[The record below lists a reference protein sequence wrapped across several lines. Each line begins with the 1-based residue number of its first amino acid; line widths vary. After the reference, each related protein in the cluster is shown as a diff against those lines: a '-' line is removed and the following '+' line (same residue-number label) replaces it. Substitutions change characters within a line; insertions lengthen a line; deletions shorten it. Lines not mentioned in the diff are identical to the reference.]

1 MRKCVVLLSA
11 MLLCN
16 FSVQASPNL
25 IYITD
30 VRVFTGKELNL
41 TPPLTV
47 EIAGNTIKQLHRE
60 PVTATPGATVIN
72 AAGHILI
79 PGLIDA
85 HAHLAFAATP
95 LLAGLTG
102 DVGFVHHLAGREAS
116 AMLQRGFT
124 TVRDVGGPVFGLKQA
139 IDSGV
144 LNGPRIFPSGA
155 LISQTGGHGD
165 FRLPTGIPHDTGL
178 SHSERIGAAAIADGK
193 AAVLKRSR
201 EQLML
206 GASQLK
212 LMAGGGVSS
221 FYDPLDVAQYTEEE
235 MQAAVQAAENWG
247 TYVTVHAYTPRAMQM
262 AIRAGVKSIEHG
274 QLADEATV
282 RLMAKEGVWWSLQPF
297 LDDEYANPQ
306 QGEARQKQLR
316 VSNGTDRAYNLAK
329 KHKVQIAWGTDML
342 FSPGKTANQNAQ
354 LVKMQRWFS
363 PAEILKMA
371 TYDNGRLLALS
382 GERAPYQGKLGVIEP
397 GALADVLLVKGN
409 PLAQLELLADPAQ
422 NLLLIIKDG
431 KIYKNTL
438 ADTP

>member
-1 MRKCVVLLSA
+1 MLKYVVVVA
-11 MLLCN
+11 GMLLCSL
-16 FSVQASPNL
+16 SVQAAPKL
-25 IYITD
+25 IFITD
-30 VRVFTGKELNL
+30 VRVFNGKDLNL
-41 TPPLTV
+41 SPPVTV
-47 EIAGNTIKQLHRE
+47 EIEGNLIKQLHSK
-60 PVTATPGATVIN
+60 PVTALADATIINGAGFT
-72 AAGHILI
+72 LI

-85 HAHLAFAATP
+85 HAHLAFAAAP
-95 LLAGLTG
+95 QIAALTG
-102 DVGFVHHLAGREAS
+102 DVGFVHHLAGREAG

-139 IDSGV
+139 IDRGV
-144 LNGPRIFPSGA
+144 LTGPRIFPSGA

-165 FRLPTGIPHDTGL
+165 FRLPTDIPHDAGL
-178 SHSERIGAAAIADGK
+178 SHTERIGAAAIADGK
-193 AAVLKRSR
+193 DAVLKRSR

-282 RLMAKEGVWWSLQPF
+282 RLMAKQGIWWSLQPF

-316 VSNGTDRAYNLAK
+316 VSNGTDRAYNMAK
-329 KHKVQIAWGTDML
+329 KHKVQIAWGTDIL

-354 LVKMQRWFS
+354 LVKMQRWFT
-363 PAEILKMA
+363 PAEVLKMA

-382 GERAPYQGKLGVIEP
+382 GERMPYKGKLGVIEP
-397 GALADVLLVKGN
+397 GALADVLLVKGD
-409 PLAQLELLADPAQ
+409 PLAQLELLADPEQ

-438 ADTP
+438 TAD